1 MTFVCLAIA
10 LVSASA
16 APAAPSFFPVPTSV
30 AFDSSSPTLTLAA
43 DFKVVVAK
51 GSQCDV
57 LMDVAARYQKIIMQ
71 AAHASTSIVGDTLL
85 HTLVLSTSSLN
96 VTLAPDTSSAYTL
109 TVTASSATVSGESP
123 FSALYGAETFAQLA
137 EGPGGFQ
144 AVVVKDAPEFN
155 HRGLT
160 VDGGRRI
167 APIPLLRSI
176 IDGLSFT
183 KMNVLHLGITGPAVR
198 IVVSALPELT
208 SHLEVGQ
215 FYTAHDIAGIVE
227 YGTFSFQ
234 CTAMSRRALHR

>member
-1 MTFVCLAIA
+1 MVLPACIITIA
-10 LVSASA
+10 LASASA

-30 AFDSSSPTLTLAA
+30 AFDSSSPTLTLAP
-43 DFKVVVAK
+43 DFKVIVAK
-51 GSQCDV
+51 GSECDV
-57 LMDVAARYQKIIMQ
+57 LTDVAARYTAILKVGKESSS
-71 AAHASTSIVGDTLL
+71 AVGDTLL

-123 FSALYGAETFAQLA
+123 FGAMYGAETFAQLA
-137 EGPGGFQ
+137 EGVAFQ
-144 AVVVKDAPEFN
+144 AVVVKDAPEFK

-167 APIPLLRSI
+167 APIPLLHSI

-198 IVVSALPELT
+198 VVVPALPELT

-215 FYTAHDIAGIVE
+215 FYTAHDISGIVE
-227 YGTFSFQ
+227 YGALPSER
-234 CTAMSRRALHR
+234 AALRRRALRR